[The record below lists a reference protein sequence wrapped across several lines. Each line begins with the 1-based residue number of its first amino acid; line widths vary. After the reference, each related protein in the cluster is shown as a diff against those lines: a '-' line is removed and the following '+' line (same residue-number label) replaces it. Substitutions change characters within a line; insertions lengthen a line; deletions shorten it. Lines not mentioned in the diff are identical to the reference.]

1 MNKGHAAHIN
11 YIFFKKEMYSKPRSV
26 VRGSV
31 LDVEATSE
39 AHSDSSVFVYACVY
53 VSTYLQ
59 KLDSVHPDVAFCGRS
74 VSSSSR

>member
-39 AHSDSSVFVYACVY
+39 AHACVY